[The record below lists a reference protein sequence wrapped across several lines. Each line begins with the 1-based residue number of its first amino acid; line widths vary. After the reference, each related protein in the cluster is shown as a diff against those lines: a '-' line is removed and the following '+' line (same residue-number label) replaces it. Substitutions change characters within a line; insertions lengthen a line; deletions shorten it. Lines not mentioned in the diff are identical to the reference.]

1 MWIFWLSFSG
11 FSGSYSSYHSFPFR
25 ISAHL
30 VHEILRNPD
39 QKDSNRIEFHFLHIH
54 AFNDFAYLHS
64 FTLIHYVTHSLLIMS
79 LSSSQTSA
87 PPARAFEG
95 SSLSG
100 GYCYIHAKL
109 HHAFRFD
116 FRINR

>member
-30 VHEILRNPD
+30 DL
-39 QKDSNRIEFHFLHIH
+39 NRIEFYFLHICP
-54 AFNDFAYLHS
+54 FNDFTHS
-64 FTLIHYVTHSLLIMS
+64 HPFTLLHYVTHSCPIMS

-100 GYCYIHAKL
+100 GYCYACARPI
-109 HHAFRFD
+109 D
-116 FRINR
+116 QPSDRID

>member
-1 MWIFWLSFSG
+1 HSMWIFWLSFSG

-30 VHEILRNPD
+30 VHAILRNPD
-39 QKDSNRIEFHFLHIH
+39 RKDSNRIEFYFLHIRP
-54 AFNDFAYLHS
+54 FNDFAHS
-64 FTLIHYVTHSLLIMS
+64 HPFTLLHYVTHSCPIMS

-100 GYCYIHAKL
+100 GYCYACARPI
-109 HHAFRFD
+109 D
-116 FRINR
+116 QPSN